1 MPDQTTLFGLNPR
14 QHGGPAPVLSAA
26 QVEGRLDGM
35 LFELTLR
42 QTYRNTSD
50 RLLEVVYT
58 FPLPSQAVLLGFA
71 SELNGQR
78 MQGHIVARRE
88 AETRYEEA
96 LGEGH
101 APVLLEALDGGL
113 HTANIGN
120 LKPGEIIVLE
130 VRFAQLLRFEQG
142 RLRLAVPMTVA
153 PRYGQP
159 AAAGLQ
165 PQQVPQP
172 SLEVEHPLTLGLTV
186 AGDLAQATVACP
198 THALRQTRQGQALRL
213 ELDRSAWLDRDVV
226 VLLTP
231 AEARP
236 SLALQAHDPAEP
248 QAPVM
253 VVAALTPLPA
263 VARERAQV
271 KLLVDCSGSMGGD
284 SIASARRALLGV
296 ADGLRPQDSVSLSR
310 FGTTFEHVLAPARCN
325 AATLHQLRG
334 LAQTLQANMG
344 GTEME
349 AALRN
354 TFALT
359 SPALDDEPADVLLI
373 TDGEIWQAARAIA
386 AAQASQH
393 RVFVIGVGSS
403 PAEPVLRGLAEAT
416 GGACEFATPGE
427 ALEAA
432 ARRMLTR
439 MRQQA
444 WREVQM
450 DWGGAPVWQSPLPR
464 AVFEGDTVVAMAGL
478 AGPGTSPPAC
488 RLQLTAL
495 DPQGRRIVLAQAEP
509 TPVEAGETLV
519 RLAAATRLAQA
530 GPEEALALALRHQLM
545 TPQTRCVLVHQ
556 RAAADRA
563 QGEADLHT
571 LPSMLAA
578 GWGSTGSVLA
588 RGAGVD
594 AMFVHDVSAGDAYAA
609 GGCSLDFD
617 AADGAPAGMAPPSP
631 LAASA
636 PAERSAFLTRR
647 SVAMPASQLSAQP
660 PAAGAAMAS
669 PARTRRLFAHHQ
681 VPVPATLAEL
691 ADAVADHFAR
701 QQPLSTLAAAMAA
714 RQAPDEVS
722 AALQQLQALGLDAD
736 SAWMVL
742 AHWHATQDGNA
753 AQLALL
759 RGPVRVVEPALL
771 AAARA
776 ALDGRLAALLPL
788 RPRPAAA
795 ASAPPAAR

>member
-1 MPDQTTLFGLNPR
+1 MANQTILFGLTPR
-14 QHGGPAPVLSAA
+14 QHGGPAPVLCAA
-26 QVEGRLDGM
+26 QVEGRLDGT

-42 QTYRNTSD
+42 QTYRNASD

-78 MQGHIVARRE
+78 MQGQIVARRD
-88 AETRYEEA
+88 AETRYEQA

-101 APVLLEALDGGL
+101 APVLLEALGGGL

-120 LKPGEIIVLE
+120 LKPGEVIVLE

-172 SLEVEHPLTLGLTV
+172 SLDAEHPLTLGLTV
-186 AGDLAQATVACP
+186 AGELAQATVACP
-198 THALRQTRQGQALRL
+198 THAMRQTRQDQALRL

-226 VLLTP
+226 ILLTP
-231 AEARP
+231 AEARA
-236 SLALQAHDPAEP
+236 SLALQAPDPAEP
-248 QAPVM
+248 QAPV
-253 VVAALTPLPA
+253 VLVAALTPLPT
-263 VARERAQV
+263 VARERVQI

-284 SIASARRALLGV
+284 SIASARRALNGV

-310 FGTTFEHVLAPARCN
+310 FGTSFEHVLAPARCSP
-325 AATLHQLRG
+325 ATLHQLRG
-334 LAQTLQANMG
+334 LAQTLNADMG

-359 SPALDDEPADVLLI
+359 SPPLDDEPADVLLI
-373 TDGEIWQAARAIA
+373 TDGEIWQTERATA
-386 AAQASQH
+386 AAQASEH

-444 WREVQM
+444 WREVQI

-464 AVFEGDTVVAMAGL
+464 AVFDGDTVVAMAGL
-478 AGPGTSPPAC
+478 ATAPASQ
-488 RLQLTAL
+488 LHLTAL
-495 DPQGRRIVLAQAEP
+495 DPQGRRIALAHAEP
-509 TPVEAGETLV
+509 APIDAGHTLV
-519 RLAAATRLAQA
+519 RLAGAARLAQA
-530 GPEEALALALRHQLM
+530 GPEEALALALRYQLM
-545 TPQTRCVLVHQ
+545 TAQTRCVLVHQ
-556 RAAADRA
+556 RTAADRA

-578 GWGSTGSVLA
+578 GWGGTGSVVEDEL
-588 RGAGVD
+588 D
-594 AMFVHDVSAGDAYAA
+594 AMFVNDSTAGPPYAA
-609 GGCSLDFD
+609 GACALDFD
-617 AADGAPAGMAPPSP
+617 AAAGAAAGMAPPSP
-631 LAASA
+631 MAASA
-636 PAERSAFLTRR
+636 PVERTAFLTR
-647 SVAMPASQLSAQP
+647 SAAMPASTTAPQV
-660 PAAGAAMAS
+660 PAAGATMGS
-669 PARTRRLFAHHQ
+669 PGRARRLFSRHQ

-701 QQPLSTLAAAMAA
+701 QQPLSTLSSAMAA
-714 RQAPDEVS
+714 RQPPAEVS

-736 SAWMVL
+736 SAWLLL
-742 AHWHATQDGNA
+742 AHWHATQGGHT

-759 RGPVRVVEPALL
+759 RGPLRIVAPALL

-788 RPRPAAA
+788 RPGPAAA
-795 ASAPPAAR
+795 VSAPPAAR

>member
-1 MPDQTTLFGLNPR
+1 MANQTTLFGLTPR
-14 QHGGPAPVLSAA
+14 QHSGPAPVLCAA
-26 QVEGRLDGM
+26 QVEGRLDGT

-42 QTYRNTSD
+42 QTYRNASD

-71 SELNGQR
+71 SELNGQG
-78 MQGHIVARRE
+78 MQGQIVARRD
-88 AETRYEEA
+88 AETRYEQA

-101 APVLLEALDGGL
+101 APVLLEALGGGL

-172 SLEVEHPLTLGLTV
+172 SLGAEHPLTLGLTV
-186 AGDLAQATVACP
+186 AGELAQATVACP
-198 THALRQTRQGQALRL
+198 THALRQTRQDQALRL

-226 VLLTP
+226 ILLTP
-231 AEARP
+231 AEAQP
-236 SLALQAHDPAEP
+236 SLALLADDPAEP
-248 QAPVM
+248 QAPLVL
-253 VVAALTPLPA
+253 VAALTPLPTA
-263 VARERAQV
+263 ARERVQV

-284 SIASARRALLGV
+284 SIASARRALSGV
-296 ADGLRPQDSVSLSR
+296 ADGLRLQDSVSLSR
-310 FGTTFEHVLAPARCN
+310 FGTSFEHVLAPARCSP
-325 AATLHQLRG
+325 ATLHQLRG
-334 LAQTLQANMG
+334 LAQTLNADMG

-359 SPALDDEPADVLLI
+359 SPTLDDEPADVLLI
-373 TDGEIWQAARAIA
+373 TDGEIWQTERAIA
-386 AAQASQH
+386 AAQASEH

-444 WREVQM
+444 WREVQI

-464 AVFEGDTVVAMAGL
+464 AVFDGDTVIAMAGL
-478 AGPGTSPPAC
+478 AGRAAAPASR

-495 DPQGRRIVLAQAEP
+495 DPQGRRIALAHAEP
-509 TPVEAGETLV
+509 ARVDAGHTLV
-519 RLAAATRLAQA
+519 RLAGAARLAQA
-530 GPEEALALALRHQLM
+530 SPEEALALALRYQLL
-545 TPQTRCVLVHQ
+545 TAQTRCVLVHQ

-578 GWGSTGSVLA
+578 GWGGTGSVVEGEL
-588 RGAGVD
+588 D
-594 AMFVHDVSAGDAYAA
+594 AMFVNDGTAGPPYAA
-609 GGCSLDFD
+609 GACALDFD
-617 AADGAPAGMAPPSP
+617 AAAGAPASMVAAPSP
-631 LAASA
+631 MAASA
-636 PAERSAFLTRR
+636 PVERAAFLTRR
-647 SVAMPASQLSAQP
+647 SAAMPASPTAPQVH
-660 PAAGAAMAS
+660 AAGATMGS
-669 PARTRRLFAHHQ
+669 PGRARRLFSRHH

-701 QQPLSTLAAAMAA
+701 QQPLSTLSSAMAA
-714 RQAPDEVS
+714 RQPPDEVS

-736 SAWMVL
+736 SAWLVL
-742 AHWHATQDGNA
+742 AHWHATQGGHT

-759 RGPVRVVEPALL
+759 RGPLRIVAPALL

-776 ALDGRLAALLPL
+776 ALDGRLAALLLL
-788 RPRPAAA
+788 RPGPAAA
-795 ASAPPAAR
+795 VSAPPAAR